1 MEEFL
6 DFEKSL
12 TQNYSKLR
20 CMRKYLPADELDM
33 RIRFLYSTM
42 HKKLY
47 GFFYAGTLSYQ
58 QFDYIDQIFRDMFSD
73 KTFYQ
78 SELVVVQFRTPGCK
92 YYL

>member
-12 TQNYSKLR
+12 TQKYSKLR

-42 HKKLY
+42 IC
-47 GFFYAGTLSYQ
+47 
-58 QFDYIDQIFRDMFSD
+58 FDLFRLRKRLQILINQDVRIMLFG
-73 KTFYQ
+73 KHCGIQ
-78 SELVVVQFRTPGCK
+78 S
-92 YYL
+92 

>member
-33 RIRFLYSTM
+33 RIRFFVPCTRNYM
-42 HKKLY
+42 A
-47 GFFYAGTLSYQ
+47 FFMPELSH
-58 QFDYIDQIFRDMFSD
+58 ISNLII
-73 KTFYQ
+73 
-78 SELVVVQFRTPGCK
+78 
-92 YYL
+92 